1 MPIKNNSI
9 LVVNEL
15 FEDPTISKLSVIATK
30 NIRFTSNSQSIKK
43 LNIGS
48 SNIDINDIFSI
59 NNDVIV
65 SSYDEAYIFNENQLK
80 STSSEINVS
89 SEIIQFDEYVMY
101 HYNNDGKYWLL
112 GQNLRLY
119 DLENNKEKT
128 YMEDLNLDRFIID
141 KQNFLWGIESNN
153 GLQIIDLESKEVL
166 SSYVSNHL
174 NPNSISDNNINLI
187 FTDSNEKI
195 WIGTENGLNE
205 VIIPTSYDNKREN
218 YSELLKNLN
227 LKHYKVEDGLSFK
240 ILFLV

>member
-1 MPIKNNSI
+1 MWLGHQETGVDVLSTSFIDKIGYYPNLVQQGGIISSKVKKIMPIKNNSI

-119 DLENNKEKT
+119 DLENNKEKPT
-128 YMEDLNLDRFIID
+128 
-141 KQNFLWGIESNN
+141 W
-153 GLQIIDLESKEVL
+153 
-166 SSYVSNHL
+166 
-174 NPNSISDNNINLI
+174 
-187 FTDSNEKI
+187 KI
-195 WIGTENGLNE
+195 
-205 VIIPTSYDNKREN
+205 
-218 YSELLKNLN
+218 
-227 LKHYKVEDGLSFK
+227 
-240 ILFLV
+240 